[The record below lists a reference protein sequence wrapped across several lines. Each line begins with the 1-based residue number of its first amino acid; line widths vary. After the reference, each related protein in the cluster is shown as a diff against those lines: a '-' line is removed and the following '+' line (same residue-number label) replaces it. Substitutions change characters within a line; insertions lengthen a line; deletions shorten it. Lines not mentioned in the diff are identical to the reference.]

1 MPDPLESLRLP
12 ETPEAPRPEF
22 AAALR
27 GRMEAA
33 LGLWP
38 PDPSPSTITRS
49 TTMSTTETAAAQVV
63 MPYLCVHDSVA
74 ALDFYR
80 NALGA
85 FETMRVVGDDG
96 RMGHCEFTV
105 GGARFMM
112 ADEFPEIGVLSPR
125 TLGNTPVALYLEVVD
140 GDHVHS
146 QAVAGG
152 AESLRPPE
160 DQTHGNRT
168 ATILDPFGHRWMLSQ
183 QIEQLSA
190 EEYAAREEASVD
202 WSFCST

>member
-27 GRMEAA
+27 GRMVAA

-49 TTMSTTETAAAQVV
+49 TTMSTTETAATQVV

-80 NALGA
+80 DAFGA

-96 RMGHCEFTV
+96 RMGHCEF
-105 GGARFMM
+105 
-112 ADEFPEIGVLSPR
+112 
-125 TLGNTPVALYLEVVD
+125 
-140 GDHVHS
+140 
-146 QAVAGG
+146 
-152 AESLRPPE
+152 
-160 DQTHGNRT
+160 
-168 ATILDPFGHRWMLSQ
+168 
-183 QIEQLSA
+183 
-190 EEYAAREEASVD
+190 
-202 WSFCST
+202 